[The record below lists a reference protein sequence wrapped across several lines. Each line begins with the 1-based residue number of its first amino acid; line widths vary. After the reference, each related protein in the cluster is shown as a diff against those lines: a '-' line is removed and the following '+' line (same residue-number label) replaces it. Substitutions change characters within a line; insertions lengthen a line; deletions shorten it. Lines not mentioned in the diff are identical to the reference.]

1 MDTDKIKS
9 GIICRGRSSKSAFI
23 RRYLR
28 QAALFIVLFAAQVVP
43 LLASG
48 TGAQDAPPV
57 GSGTATLYLFEG
69 RGCPHCA
76 EEKVFLET
84 LKKKNPTLAV
94 KEFEVW
100 YDKKNAALFSQV
112 IRAARVQH
120 AGVPATVIGHKLF
133 IGFNEAT
140 ARAIEEAVTE
150 CVKQGCADAFAFAG
164 GPSAQNAPEGQKV
177 VKVPLLGELDPAKV
191 SLPLLTVVIGAL
203 DSFNPCAFFVLL
215 FLLSM
220 LIHAHSR
227 KKMFFIG
234 GIFVFFSAFIYF
246 LFMAA
251 WLNIFLIIGQLTV
264 ITVAAGIVALVAA
277 TINIKDFF
285 FFQEG
290 ISLMIPEKAKPK
302 LFERMRNLLKSSSL
316 TTMIAGTVVLAVFA
330 NAYELL
336 CTVGFPM
343 VYTRALTL
351 HKLTT
356 FQYYMYLVFY
366 NIVYVVPLAVIVL
379 VITISLGARKLTEW
393 QGRKLKLLSGLM
405 MFFLGLIL
413 LVNPGL
419 LNNVVATIVLLA
431 IVLVVAGAL
440 IYGMKKLK
448 PEIAT
453 E

>member
-1 MDTDKIKS
+1 MKRFFKIAYRPAAIILP
-9 GIICRGRSSKSAFI
+9 GI
-23 RRYLR
+23 
-28 QAALFIVLFAAQVVP
+28 AALALFLAPGAMAQNAPSAQQGTVV
-43 LLASG
+43 
-48 TGAQDAPPV
+48 
-57 GSGTATLYLFEG
+57 LYLFEG
-69 RGCPHCA
+69 RECPHCG
-76 EEKVFLET
+76 EEKIFLEA
-84 LKKKNPTLAV
+84 LRKKYPTLTV
-94 KEFEVW
+94 REFEVW
-100 YDKKNAALFSQV
+100 HDKKNAALFSQV
-112 IRAARVQH
+112 IRSAGVQR
-120 AGVPATVIGHKLF
+120 AGVPGTIIGKKLF
-133 IGFNEAT
+133 IGFNEQT
-140 ARAIEEAVTE
+140 GKAIEGAVAL
-150 CVKQGCADAFAFAG
+150 CVKQGCIDALALSAG
-164 GPSAQNAPEGQKV
+164 PAVQQQEDQKI
-177 VKVPLLGELDPAKV
+177 VKVPLLGELDPTQV

-227 KKMFFIG
+227 KKMFLIG

-251 WLNIFLIIGQLTV
+251 WLNIFLIIGQLTA
-264 ITVAAGIVALVAA
+264 ITVTAGIVALAVAL
-277 TINIKDFF
+277 INIKDFF
-285 FFQEG
+285 FFKKG

-316 TTMIAGTVVLAVFA
+316 TTTIAGTVVLAVFA

-356 FQYYMYLVFY
+356 LQYYLYLVFY
-366 NIVYVVPLAVIVL
+366 NIVYVIPLAIIVL

-393 QGRKLKLLSGLM
+393 QGRQLKLLSGLM

-413 LVNPGL
+413 LINPGL
-419 LNNVVATIVLLA
+419 LNNIAATGGLLLA
-431 IVLVVAGAL
+431 VLIVAAAM

-448 PEIAT
+448 PEIAM